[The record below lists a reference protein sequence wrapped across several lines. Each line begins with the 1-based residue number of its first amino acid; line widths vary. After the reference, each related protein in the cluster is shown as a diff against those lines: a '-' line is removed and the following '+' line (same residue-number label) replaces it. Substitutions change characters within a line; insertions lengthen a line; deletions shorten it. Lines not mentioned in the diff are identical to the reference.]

1 MDLTVIVTAGGMGN
15 RMGAS
20 LPKQFLLLK
29 NRPILF
35 HTIESFFTFNAK
47 AQILVTLPEDW
58 IYYWKELCEEY
69 NFTIPH
75 EVISGGKERYDSIKN
90 ALTAAKGNKVLVHD
104 GVRPLVSE
112 RVIRNVLDSV
122 TVNNGVVPAL
132 PVKSSIRKG
141 TEKESKA
148 VNRSEYWTVQTP
160 QGFSVEVIKKAYD
173 QPFSKDIT
181 DDASLVAKAGYN
193 IELVQGEEENIKITT
208 PFDLEIASKII
219 ES

>member
-1 MDLTVIVTAGGMGN
+1 MDLTVIVTAGGIGN

-20 LPKQFLLLK
+20 LPKQFLLLN

-35 HTIESFFTFNAK
+35 HTIESFFTFDAK

-58 IYYWKELCEEY
+58 IPYWNELCEEY
-69 NFTIPH
+69 NFTIQH
-75 EVISGGKERYDSIKN
+75 EVISGGQERYDSIKH
-90 ALTAAKGNKVLVHD
+90 ALKVTKGDKVLVHD

-122 TVNNGVVPAL
+122 NANNGVVPVL
-132 PVKSSIRKG
+132 PLKSSIRKG
-141 TEKESKA
+141 TENESKA
-148 VNRSEYWTVQTP
+148 VNRSEYWMVQTP
-160 QGFSVEVIKKAYD
+160 QGFSREVIKKAYD
-173 QPFSKDIT
+173 YPFSEDIT
-181 DDASLVAKAGYN
+181 DDSSLVAKAGYN

-208 PFDLEIASKII
+208 PFDLVIAAKII